1 VSPYSR
7 PNDAQGA
14 ISGRVTGSF
23 GFHTAREQGPWW
35 QVDLGDVLPLEEVVV
50 YNRMDGARERAYA
63 FTLSLGRDSDHLEQV
78 HDQDGRPFGGAD
90 GNPARIMLGGLAAR
104 YVRVQLPGEDY
115 LHLDEVEV
123 YARKT

>member
-78 HDQDGRPFGGAD
+78 HAQDGRPFGGAD